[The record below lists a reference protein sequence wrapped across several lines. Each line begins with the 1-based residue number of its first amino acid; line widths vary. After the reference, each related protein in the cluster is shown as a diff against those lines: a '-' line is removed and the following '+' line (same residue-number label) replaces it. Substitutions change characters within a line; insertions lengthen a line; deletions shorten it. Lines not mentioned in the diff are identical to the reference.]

1 MKDKL
6 LFRAS
11 SLGKLMTESR
21 SKSEVL
27 SETAK
32 TYIQDLF
39 KERELGIYKEFSSR
53 YTDKGI
59 ENEDVA
65 IQMASEVLNWEFVV
79 KNETRFNNEWLTGEP
94 DILTDS
100 LLADIKCSWNGSTF
114 PMFDKELKNK
124 DYFWQ
129 MQAYMILTGHEQAEL
144 VYCLTNT
151 PFQIVEDEVRRTH
164 WKLNLIDEDL
174 DVREAV
180 QASHNFDH
188 LPDSLRVKRFII
200 KRDNEAIE
208 RVKQRVEVAREYYE
222 SLRTIFFIA

>member
-1 MKDKL
+1 MKEL
-6 LFRAS
+6 LFRCS
-11 SLGKLMTESR
+11 SLGKLMTEPR
-21 SKSEVL
+21 TKSEVL

-39 KERELGIYKEFSSR
+39 KERELGIFKDFSSR

-59 ENEDVA
+59 ENEDEA
-65 IQMASEVLNWEFVV
+65 IQMASEALNWEFVT

-94 DILTDS
+94 DVLTET

-114 PMFDKELKNK
+114 PMFDDKLKNK
-124 DYFWQ
+124 DYYWQ
-129 MQAYMILTGHEQAEL
+129 LMGYMMLTDMPQAEL

-151 PFQIVEDEVRRTH
+151 PFQIVEDEVRRAH

-188 LPDSLRVKRFII
+188 IPNELRVKRFIVEKDEQAFEKI
-200 KRDNEAIE
+200 KEK
-208 RVKQRVEVAREYYE
+208 VKLAREYYE
-222 SLRTIFFIA
+222 SLRTIFN

>member
-1 MKDKL
+1 MENEL
-6 LFRAS
+6 LFRCS
-11 SLGKLMTESR
+11 SLGKLMTEPR
-21 SKSEVL
+21 TKSEVL

-39 KERELGIYKEFSSR
+39 KERELGIFKDFSSR

-59 ENEDVA
+59 ENEDEA
-65 IQMASEVLNWEFVV
+65 IQMASEVLNWEFVT

-94 DILTDS
+94 DVLTET

-114 PMFDKELKNK
+114 PMFDDKLKNK
-124 DYFWQ
+124 DYYWQ
-129 MQAYMILTGHEQAEL
+129 LQGYMMLTDMPQAEL

-151 PFQIVEDEVRRTH
+151 PFQIVEDEVRRAH

-180 QASHNFDH
+180 QASHNFEH
-188 LPDSLRVKRFII
+188 IPLELRVKRFIVQKDEKAQEKI
-200 KRDNEAIE
+200 KE
-208 RVKQRVEVAREYYE
+208 RVMVAREYYQ
-222 SLRTIFFIA
+222 SLNQIFK

>member
-1 MKDKL
+1 MKEL
-6 LFRAS
+6 LFRCS
-11 SLGKLMTESR
+11 SLGKLMTEPR
-21 SKSEVL
+21 TKSEVL

-39 KERELGIYKEFSSR
+39 KERELGIFKDFSSR

-59 ENEDVA
+59 ENEDEA
-65 IQMASEVLNWEFVV
+65 IQMASEVLNWEFVT

-94 DILTDS
+94 DVLTET

-114 PMFDKELKNK
+114 PMFDDKLKNK
-124 DYFWQ
+124 DYYWQ
-129 MQAYMILTGHEQAEL
+129 MQGYMMLTDMPQAEL

-151 PFQIVEDEVRRTH
+151 PFQIVEDEVRRAH

-188 LPDSLRVKRFII
+188 IPTELRVKRFIVEKDEQAFEKI
-200 KRDNEAIE
+200 KEK
-208 RVKQRVEVAREYYE
+208 VKLAREYYE
-222 SLRTIFFIA
+222 SLRTIFN

>member
-1 MKDKL
+1 
-6 LFRAS
+6 
-11 SLGKLMTESR
+11 MTESR
-21 SKSEVL
+21 VKSEVL

-39 KERELGIYKEFSSR
+39 KERELGIFKDFSSR

-59 ENEDVA
+59 ENEDQA
-65 IQMASEVLNWEFVV
+65 IQMASEVLNWEFVT
-79 KNETRFNNEWLTGEP
+79 KNETRFNNDWLTGEP
-94 DILTDS
+94 DVLTDS

-114 PMFDKELKNK
+114 PMFDDKLKNK

-129 MQAYMILTGHEQAEL
+129 LQGYMMLTDMPQAEL

-151 PFQIVEDEVRRTH
+151 PFQIVEDEVRRAH
-164 WKLNLIDEDL
+164 WKLNIIDEDL

-188 LPDSLRVKRFII
+188 LPDSLRVKRFIV
-200 KRDNEAIE
+200 KQDNEALEKI
-208 RVKQRVEVAREYYE
+208 KQRVEVAREYYE
-222 SLRTIFFIA
+222 SLRTIFFVA

>member
-1 MKDKL
+1 MKEL
-6 LFRAS
+6 LFRCS
-11 SLGKLMTESR
+11 SLGKLLTEPR
-21 SKSEVL
+21 TKSEVL

-39 KERELGIYKEFSSR
+39 KERELGIFKDFSSR

-59 ENEDVA
+59 ENEDEA
-65 IQMASEVLNWEFVV
+65 IQMASEVLNWEFVT

-94 DILTDS
+94 DVLTDT

-114 PMFDKELKNK
+114 PVFDDKLKNK
-124 DYFWQ
+124 DYYWQ
-129 MQAYMILTGHEQAEL
+129 MMGYMMLTDMPQAEL

-151 PFQIVEDEVRRTH
+151 PFQIVEDEVRRAH

-180 QASHNFDH
+180 QASHNFSH
-188 LPDSLRVKRFII
+188 IPLELRVKRFII
-200 KRDNEAIE
+200 ERDDLAIE
-208 RVKQRVEVAREYYE
+208 KIKEKVEIARDYYE
-222 SLRTIFFIA
+222 SLKSIFL

>member
-1 MKDKL
+1 MKEL
-6 LFRAS
+6 LFRCS
-11 SLGKLMTESR
+11 SLGKLMTEPR
-21 SKSEVL
+21 TKSEVL

-39 KERELGIYKEFSSR
+39 KERELGIFKDFSSR

-59 ENEDVA
+59 ENEDQA
-65 IQMASEVLNWEFVV
+65 IQMASEVLNWEFVT

-94 DILTDS
+94 DVLTET

-114 PMFDKELKNK
+114 PVFDDKLKNK
-124 DYFWQ
+124 DYYWQ
-129 MQAYMILTGHEQAEL
+129 LMGYMMLTDMPQAEL

-151 PFQIVEDEVRRTH
+151 PFQIVEDEVRRAH

-188 LPDSLRVKRFII
+188 IPNELRVKRFIVEKDEQAFEKI
-200 KRDNEAIE
+200 KEK
-208 RVKQRVEVAREYYE
+208 VKLAREYYE
-222 SLRTIFFIA
+222 SLRTIFN